1 MVYWWKI
8 VCTFSYISKLNIIKS
23 VRNHSKAVQWVTNL
37 SLKLDE
43 LCICDFQNSI
53 YEKEIWDISYR
64 CNLLEVRVFLQMQF
78 VSSDSLK
85 ALANEDPF
93 CRYKCFP
100 VCPRAQHLLRTQIL
114 CPGQQM
120 FQNLFRNIL
129 CPQQMFPSLRSPRNI
144 MDNNVSATMRPCLPG
159 P

>member
-8 VCTFSYISKLNIIKS
+8 VCTFSYISKWNIIKS

-85 ALANEDPF
+85 ALANEDPLLRTHC

-100 VCPRAQHLLRTQIL
+100 VCPRAQHFLRTQIL
-114 CPGQQM
+114 CPGHKKC
-120 FQNLFRNIL
+120 FTFCSEAFCVRNK
-129 CPQQMFPSLRSPRNI
+129 CFPVCAAQETSW
-144 MDNNVSATMRPCLPG
+144 ATMCQEQ
-159 P
+159 